1 MNVELI
7 SWTVDPVATVAEAA
21 SVCYNSSPNTK
32 IVKQCLESGHDSIVE
47 HMSFT
52 FRIRGI
58 SRCASQ
64 QLVRHR
70 IASYSQRS
78 QRYCSEDGAKMVVPP
93 SIEKNSA
100 ARGIYNKIMLRI
112 EEAYNDLLALE
123 IPNEDARF
131 ILPNACETEI
141 YMTMNLRSLKHFM
154 NERLCCFDEK
164 TEVLTK
170 NGWKRFRD
178 CDITDDFYSLNL
190 KTNEVEFSKAVNFIN
205 YAVDEELIH
214 LQGQSVDHFCTY
226 DHNMIVS
233 RITPTNN
240 ILVIEVFEDL

>member
-52 FRIRGI
+52 FRICGI

-100 ARGIYNKIMLRI
+100 AIGIYNKIMQRI
-112 EEAYNDLLALE
+112 EEAYDDLVALE

-154 NERLCCFDEK
+154 NERLCTRAQWEIRNLANAVKKAIEEKFDDMQINKNERDIILSVCVPKCEAGKIIYCPEHKGCGKHITAEK
-164 TEVLTK
+164 I
-170 NGWKRFRD
+170 N
-178 CDITDDFYSLNL
+178 NL
-190 KTNEVEFSKAVNFIN
+190 MKQETSN
-205 YAVDEELIH
+205 
-214 LQGQSVDHFCTY
+214 
-226 DHNMIVS
+226 
-233 RITPTNN
+233 
-240 ILVIEVFEDL
+240 